1 MAFSSSS
8 DSSSSSSPS
17 SFASSSP
24 LQVDRRVFEEGRR
37 SGDACSLCAVSQETG
52 GAEANR
58 SCQSGR
64 LKVLLAVTGSVAAI
78 KVPEIA
84 EELHA
89 EGRRRDIFVDLR
101 VVATKDA
108 CHFLESCSSNVL
120 RDEDDWKSWKRKG
133 DSVLHIELRRWADVF
148 AIAPLSANSLAK
160 ISQGLCDNLVTCV
173 ARAWDFEKPFVVFP
187 AMNSLMWKHPVSAH
201 QLSILRSFGVKVVD
215 PVEKTL
221 ACGDTGVGALP
232 PPRSVA
238 AEIFRVVSPAPG
250 PLSEK
255 EREEN
260 GRLRGDTETDCSQSD
275 ASACSMQTQRF

>member
-133 DSVLHIELRRWADVF
+133 DSVLHIE
-148 AIAPLSANSLAK
+148 
-160 ISQGLCDNLVTCV
+160 
-173 ARAWDFEKPFVVFP
+173 
-187 AMNSLMWKHPVSAH
+187 
-201 QLSILRSFGVKVVD
+201 
-215 PVEKTL
+215 
-221 ACGDTGVGALP
+221 
-232 PPRSVA
+232 
-238 AEIFRVVSPAPG
+238 
-250 PLSEK
+250 
-255 EREEN
+255 
-260 GRLRGDTETDCSQSD
+260 
-275 ASACSMQTQRF
+275 